1 MQRKS
6 GQTIHSEARN
16 IIRHVIRKCDEEA
29 RKRQFLYPL
38 QQATIRA
45 SEYTG
50 VSVTTITRIRKEDT
64 KYGENESLP
73 SPGKKRAKSEDKKF
87 HCSLENETII
97 RNIIYEFY
105 VVKKISPTGR
115 TLLKAIQEKID
126 FPWGLTTLYR
136 LLKRMGFTWKKT
148 HSIKKVLVE
157 NPNIVSLR
165 SKYLEAILYC
175 RNDDK
180 NIIYIGK
187 TSVDNTLY
195 FRMNGFIRGAE
206 LVFESFTT
214 GNYSGQMHTTN
225 FEKWLIE
232 KLLPNISQKSV
243 IIMDDVPWFVQLS
256 KPPSK
261 YSTNK
266 EMIQWLADNNISHG
280 SDMRKYQLYELIERN
295 KKLEKSFKIDE
306 TLRLHGHSILR
317 IPPNMSF
324 LNPMEQAWMQVRI
337 KTEDNNTYYIS
348 SNDLVADIIEAV
360 NEIKLADWRSFW
372 EHVKQLEKE
381 YWQRDKIIE
390 EATDNFG
397 IMSGDS
403 ESEDEFVNE
412 YTSSEDE

>member
-195 FRMNGFIRGAE
+195 FRECWEGQENKKPVKNVSSPHRFNIVHAAGMNGFIRGAE

-324 LNPMEQAWMQVRI
+324 LNPMEQAWMQ
-337 KTEDNNTYYIS
+337 
-348 SNDLVADIIEAV
+348 
-360 NEIKLADWRSFW
+360 
-372 EHVKQLEKE
+372 Q
-381 YWQRDKIIE
+381 
-390 EATDNFG
+390 
-397 IMSGDS
+397 
-403 ESEDEFVNE
+403 
-412 YTSSEDE
+412 